1 MLHRLGHLVAR
12 NVPRTPTCRL
22 VTKRALLLP
31 GVTSR
36 LSLGPALSIS
46 MGRSYI
52 ATATCTKTT
61 TATATATAT
70 ATETTPAPLQYRTLA
85 FYKFHDLSKVDLAQF
100 RQQLLGDLGQMDIVG
115 RIYIANE
122 GINAQLSCPE
132 WRIQEL
138 RTYCNHV
145 LKPKLGG
152 QLMDLNFGTEDSA
165 GPAAFRALHVRIR
178 KQVKCVVL
186 HLESW
191 EWLQVN
197 TQQLVADG
205 LDPKSYDLT
214 NQPSHLSPAA
224 WHEKLSKYKEKHGK
238 DPILIDMRNHYERQV
253 KNGTVMCS
261 QYPNW

>member
-178 KQVKCVVL
+178 KQVKCVLL
-186 HLESW
+186 HLVSW
-191 EWLQVN
+191 EWLQ
-197 TQQLVADG
+197 A
-205 LDPKSYDLT
+205 K
-214 NQPSHLSPAA
+214 
-224 WHEKLSKYKEKHGK
+224 KH
-238 DPILIDMRNHYERQV
+238 N
-253 KNGTVMCS
+253 S
-261 QYPNW
+261 W

>member
-36 LSLGPALSIS
+36 FSLDPVLSIP

-61 TATATATAT
+61 TATATAT

-178 KQVKCVVL
+178 KQVKCVLL
-186 HLESW
+186 HLVSW
-191 EWLQVN
+191 EWLQ
-197 TQQLVADG
+197 A
-205 LDPKSYDLT
+205 K
-214 NQPSHLSPAA
+214 
-224 WHEKLSKYKEKHGK
+224 KH
-238 DPILIDMRNHYERQV
+238 N
-253 KNGTVMCS
+253 S
-261 QYPNW
+261 W